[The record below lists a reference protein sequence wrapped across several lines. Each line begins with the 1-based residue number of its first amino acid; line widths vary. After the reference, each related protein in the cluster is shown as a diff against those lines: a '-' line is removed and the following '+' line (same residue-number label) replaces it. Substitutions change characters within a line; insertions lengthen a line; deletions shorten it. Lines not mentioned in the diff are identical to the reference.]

1 MIRINLLP
9 TKEKAEAASQRQEV
23 TLFVLALVLLVG
35 LCALLSFGQ
44 MRRSASLTSE
54 ISSLEEALKALESQ
68 VRDVADLEKKRKDLD
83 SKLKVIAE
91 LGVKRV
97 GPAKVLKDLAGATPA
112 RVWLTEFTELNGG
125 ATLTGQAVDNQQI
138 AQFLRDL
145 SESTY
150 FTSVDLVE
158 TTQSE
163 TGDLK
168 LRKFIL
174 KANVNYAAT
183 QQEASRTDA
192 PPEQGPQ
199 G

>member
-9 TKEKAEAASQRQEV
+9 TKEKAEAASQRQELSLV
-23 TLFVLALVLLVG
+23 VLALVLLLG
-35 LCALLSFGQ
+35 ICALLSFGQ
-44 MRRSASLTSE
+44 IRRDSNLSHEIATLETS
-54 ISSLEEALKALESQ
+54 LKALESQ
-68 VRDVADLEKKRKDLD
+68 VRDVADLEKKRADLD

-91 LGVKRV
+91 LGNKRV
-97 GPAKVLKDLAGATPA
+97 GPAKVLKDLAVATPD
-112 RVWLTEFTELNGG
+112 RVWLTEFTELKGG
-125 ATLTGQAVDNQQI
+125 ATLTGQALDNQQI

-145 SESTY
+145 SESVY

-158 TTQSE
+158 TTQSD
-163 TGDLK
+163 TAGLK

-183 QQEASRTDA
+183 QREAARKDQER
-192 PPEQGPQ
+192 QGTQ